1 MTAPPVVTE
10 ACVHF
15 YFTLH
20 ARPSDAAGIRLSLR
34 PLYFEARDQG
44 HSSGKACR
52 GNVFRCLKENLSSSP
67 AQAGD
72 SVLRSRCWREQTI
85 AGGYWM
91 PWQSNCLAGLSRGM
105 TTERRRRPTISQS
118 RSL

>member
-15 YFTLH
+15 HFTLH

-44 HSSGKACR
+44 HSSGESRRENESCCLNDRSPDGAPLSLRIGKSSIAQSGTASDPIPDCALKR
-52 GNVFRCLKENLSSSP
+52 GNSSWRSGAPSGLP
-67 AQAGD
+67 A
-72 SVLRSRCWREQTI
+72 V
-85 AGGYWM
+85 
-91 PWQSNCLAGLSRGM
+91 
-105 TTERRRRPTISQS
+105 
-118 RSL
+118 